1 MELLAW
7 NDLNTLKERGLPS
20 SLLLSLCMC
29 VCVHAH
35 VCMCVHVCVC
45 LCWLF
50 SIWNLQLFNLLTG
63 PTPRKRWPHDQDS
76 AHTHTHTYT
85 LTHTRTHMH
94 IKEPHLWDIQ
104 ESRRK
109 TTVCHWFS
117 FPSSMCQTFSI
128 IPPINLQGNVELSED
143 NWVIVISVKTTWGE
157 KINKWTMSG
166 FSWQLQLYCKK
177 KL

>member
-29 VCVHAH
+29 VCV
-35 VCMCVHVCVC
+35 CMHMCVCVC
-45 LCWLF
+45 MSVCVCVGCFLSETF
-50 SIWNLQLFNLLTG
+50 SFLTYLLAPLLEKDDHMTK
-63 PTPRKRWPHDQDS
+63 TV
-76 AHTHTHTYT
+76 HTHTHTYT